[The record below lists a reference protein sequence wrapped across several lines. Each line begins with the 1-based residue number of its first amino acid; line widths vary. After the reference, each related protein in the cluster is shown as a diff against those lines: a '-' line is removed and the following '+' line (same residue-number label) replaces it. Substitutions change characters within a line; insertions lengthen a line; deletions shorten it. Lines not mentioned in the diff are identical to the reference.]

1 MLRFDI
7 GKWSDGTHI
16 QVPGYPTKSFLRP
29 DLHDELKRLALFP
42 PDGHRA
48 PKIILDAKVVSV
60 DIVAGTVTLAN
71 GLMLAGDI
79 IIGADGERVRR
90 ITRLLCWMS

>member
-1 MLRFDI
+1 MLRFDM
-7 GKWSDGTHI
+7 GKGSDNIHI
-16 QVPGYPTKSFLRP
+16 QVPGNPSKTFLRP

-60 DIVAGTVTLAN
+60 DIVTGTVTLAN
-71 GLMLAGDI
+71 GSTLAGDI

-90 ITRLLCWMS
+90 ITRLMGLIN

>member
-1 MLRFDI
+1 MLRFGV
-7 GKWSDGTHI
+7 GKWSNNIHI
-16 QVPGYPTKSFLRP
+16 QIPGSPTKTFLRP

-48 PKIILDAKVVSV
+48 PKIILDARVVSV

-71 GLMLAGDI
+71 GSTLAGDV
-79 IIGADGERVRR
+79 IIGADGERVSR
-90 ITRLLCWMS
+90 IHRLVA